1 MPKNPYHQRRKI
13 RENFSDYIYING
25 NRYKQSLIGK
35 ATNTVNGVY

>member
-1 MPKNPYHQRRKI
+1 MPKNLYHQRKKM
-13 RENFSDYIYING
+13 REESDNFIYING